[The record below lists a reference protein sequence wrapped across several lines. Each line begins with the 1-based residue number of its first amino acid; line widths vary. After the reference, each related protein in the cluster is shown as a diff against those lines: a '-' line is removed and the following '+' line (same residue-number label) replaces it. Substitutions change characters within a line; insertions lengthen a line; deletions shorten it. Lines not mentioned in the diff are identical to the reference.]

1 MSCLKYKYNGI
12 LSAEDTLIN
21 PLINTLIN
29 PLINPLVNADIQQ
42 LDEYGIYSTKSQ
54 SQL

>member
-12 LSAEDTLIN
+12 LPAEDT
-21 PLINTLIN
+21 LINTLIN

>member
-12 LSAEDTLIN
+12 LPAEDTM
-21 PLINTLIN
+21 IN

>member
-21 PLINTLIN
+21 SLLN

-54 SQL
+54 L